1 MGFHTVPEALHA
13 ARRSAAEA
21 VAELR
26 GVDCGEPVCTLAAAM
41 PGGTTAGTAPSMGRS
56 WTTAFKSWCVDAE
69 TQAES
74 LATAA
79 ERYQATDQA
88 GSDDLTGAGSLRGP
102 R

>member
-1 MGFHTVPEALHA
+1 MGFRTVPEALRA
-13 ARRSAAEA
+13 ARRSAADA

-26 GVDCGEPVCTLAAAM
+26 AVDCGEPVCTLAAAM
-41 PGGTTAGTAPSMGRS
+41 PGGTTAGSAPSMGGS

-69 TQAES
+69 AQADN

-79 ERYQATDQA
+79 ERYQATDRA
-88 GSDDLTGAGSLRGP
+88 GSDDLTAAGSLRGP

>member
-1 MGFHTVPEALHA
+1 MGFHTIPEALRS
-13 ARRSAAEA
+13 ARRSAGDA

-26 GVDCGEPVCTLAAAM
+26 GADCGEPIRGLATAM
-41 PGGTTAGTAPSMGRS
+41 PGGTTAGTAPATGEAWTTTFRS
-56 WTTAFKSWCVDAE
+56 WCADAE

-79 ERYQATDQA
+79 DRYQATDRA
-88 GSDDLTGAGSLRGP
+88 GRDDLAGAGSLRGP